1 MLEMPS
7 MLKTL
12 LLMSAVVLPLGE
24 FGCGV
29 SEDADPTGP
38 STGPVATYVVVTP
51 QSATIKIGE
60 TVSFSAE
67 IQDQFTLPMQGSV
80 QWSSAN
86 ISVAT
91 VSSTGTAIGSGP
103 GITAIRATHA
113 GITDVAQLTVVGIGG
128 D

>member
-12 LLMSAVVLPLGE
+12 LLMSAVVLP
-24 FGCGV
+24 FDSGCGAGGYA
-29 SEDADPTGP
+29 DATGP
-38 STGPVATYVVVTP
+38 STGSVATYVVVTP

-67 IQDQFTLPMQGSV
+67 IQDQLTLPMQGSV

-103 GITAIRATHA
+103 GITAIIATHA
-113 GITDVAQLTVVGIGG
+113 GITGVGSLTVVGVAGN
-128 D
+128 